1 MIVIPAI
8 DLKEGRCVR
17 LEQGLMERDTVF
29 NDNPAAQALEWQNQ
43 GAELL
48 HIVDL
53 DGAFAGVPKNRAA
66 IEAIMGAIDIPTQLG
81 GGIRDLV
88 TVEAYLS
95 LGLSRVILGT
105 AAQRNPDLVKDA
117 CAQFPG
123 RIVVG
128 IDARGGMVAVQG
140 WAEVTDVT
148 AVELARKFEGY
159 GVAAIVYTD
168 IARDGMLQGP
178 NLEATRALAEAVS
191 IPVIASGGVSTLKD
205 IENLMAIESYG
216 VRGVITGK
224 AVYTGSIKLAE
235 AIALTKKF
243 SNYSAQV
250 TPPVSLLI

>member
-17 LEQGLMERDTVF
+17 LEQGLMDRDTVF
-29 NDNPAAQALEWQNQ
+29 NDNPVAQALEWQRQ

-53 DGAFAGVPKNRAA
+53 DGAFAGEPKNRDA
-66 IEAIMGAIDIPTQLG
+66 IEAIVCAISIPTQLG
-81 GGIRDLV
+81 GGIRDLA

-105 AAQRNPDLVKDA
+105 AAQRNPELVREA
-117 CAQFPG
+117 CARFPG

-128 IDARGGMVAVQG
+128 IDARNGMVAVEG
-140 WAEVTDVT
+140 WAEVTGVT
-148 AVELARKFEGY
+148 AVDLARKFEGY
-159 GVAAIVYTD
+159 GVVAIIYTD

-205 IENLMAIESYG
+205 IENLMAIEQFG
-216 VRGVITGK
+216 VTGVITGK
-224 AVYTGSIKLAE
+224 AVYTGAIRLAE
-235 AIALTKKF
+235 AIALAKRT
-243 SNYSAQV
+243 
-250 TPPVSLLI
+250 

>member
-29 NDNPAAQALEWQNQ
+29 NDNPAAQALEWQRQ

-53 DGAFAGVPKNRAA
+53 DGAFAGEPKNRAA
-66 IEAIMGAIDIPTQLG
+66 IEAIVTAIDIPTQLG
-81 GGIRDLV
+81 GGIRDLA

-105 AAQRNPDLVKDA
+105 AAQRNPELVRDA
-117 CAQFPG
+117 CAKFPG

-128 IDARGGMVAVQG
+128 IDAKNGMVAVQG
-140 WAEVTDVT
+140 WAEVTGVT
-148 AVELARKFEGY
+148 AVDLARTFEGY
-159 GVAAIVYTD
+159 GVAAIIYTD
-168 IARDGMLQGP
+168 ISRDGMLQGP
-178 NLEATRALAEAVS
+178 NLEATRALAEAIS

-205 IENLMAIESYG
+205 IENLMAIESSG
-216 VRGVITGK
+216 VTGVITGK
-224 AVYTGSIKLAE
+224 AVYTGAIHLAE
-235 AIALTKKF
+235 AIALTKR
-243 SNYSAQV
+243 
-250 TPPVSLLI
+250 